1 MRNSGALP
9 CVAISISKSS
19 TKAAQYFYHKH
30 LAGMGTENIKIIKIH
45 GSHIGA
51 RLKAG
56 ASVQNLALVCTYHA
70 MQLAL
75 DVQQA
80 TLRNDESKIEEA
92 LSRVDAWNDR
102 GVQIFH
108 DKDVAACVQTL
119 GDAGLL
125 EGERWRELLS
135 TLQCDAPTHAT
146 NVAGLE
152 ALM

>member
-1 MRNSGALP
+1 MKLEERIALLIEEIGRVAILMEPWDAPAPLGRAWCLWEIFHAQRSGAEFD
-9 CVAISISKSS
+9 VA
-19 TKAAQYFYHKH
+19 
-30 LAGMGTENIKIIKIH
+30 MGREQR
-45 GSHIGA
+45 GA
-51 RLKAG
+51 FEA
-56 ASVQNLALVCTYHA
+56 ALVA
-70 MQLAL
+70 DFDSIMM
-75 DVQQA
+75 
-80 TLRNDESKIEEA
+80 A

-135 TLQCDAPTHAT
+135 TLQCDAPAHAA